1 MIGAAISAGIGAV
14 GSIFGAIKA
23 GKERRKMNAFIN
35 QQSAENEAKYN
46 RDYYGDYLQRAD
58 SQAVIKQMRDTLKDS
73 TQQAQS
79 TAAIT
84 GATPEAQLAQM
95 DSQNQAVGDTM
106 SKISAMGAQF
116 KDRVDD
122 RYMARKDSINQMKFG
137 QMEGRAQSGETLLG
151 NATSLLGSSV
161 AGLVPNLG
169 VKKTGLEGL
178 GGNVAKSMHL
188 NAGKVGQDALQNLRG
203 RNRNLDGVNLGKVYE
218 PSNLA

>member
-1 MIGAAISAGIGAV
+1 MIGTAISAGIGAV

-23 GKERRKMNAFIN
+23 GKERRKMNSFIN
-35 QQSAENEAKYN
+35 QQAAENEAKYN

-95 DSQNQAVGDTM
+95 DSQNKAVGDTM
-106 SKISAMGAQF
+106 SKMSAMGAQF

-137 QMEGRAQSGETLLG
+137 QMESAAQSGETLLG
-151 NATSLLGSSV
+151 NSTSLLGSSV

-178 GGNVAKSMHL
+178 GGNVTKSMHL

-203 RNRNLDGVNLGKVYE
+203 RNRTLDGVNLGKVYE